1 MAKKVLTPEQQE
13 IKAIKKEKRSQNWT
27 KFWAILLAFVLV
39 AGIAYMGKSQGAKN
53 SEAVGT
59 EVNGGTVSGGDST
72 GSTDNNTTPVTPGA
86 DTSDD
91 TPAADNNGG
100 STEAP
105 AADNN
110 GGSTEAPAA
119 NDAAAVAAAI
129 NKATGAA
136 VSAKAGYDWER
147 HCQVKDID
155 VGALTGALNKLI
167 GSISSNK
174 DDNLNTVVGGFLG
187 NGDRKE
193 TVKKGETL
201 ATKVVTKDDGSTE
214 TYYHGTSYT
223 LKATNLKAEDI
234 KNLKVNGDKYEFDL
248 PDCQNPD
255 RNGNNALSRFTND
268 VVIREEIE
276 KEIQGFTDKVSI
288 TGLQANYKNIHA
300 TVTIKDGKL
309 VELTYSFY
317 ADAEL
322 GVKLGLTITGTG
334 NLTCNAKYSNFKY

>member
-27 KFWAILLAFVLV
+27 KFWAILLAFALV
-39 AGIAYMGKSQGAKN
+39 AGIAYMGKSQGDKN
-53 SEAVGT
+53 SATVGT
-59 EVNGGTVSGGDST
+59 EVNGGTVNGGDST
-72 GSTDNNTTPVTPGA
+72 GGSTEDNTIPVTPGA
-86 DTSDD
+86 DTPDD
-91 TPAADNNGG
+91 TNTSDNNNDAPAPDSNGG
-100 STEAP
+100 ST
-105 AADNN
+105 D
-110 GGSTEAPAA
+110 APAA

-155 VGALTGALNKLI
+155 VGKLTEPLNKLI
-167 GSISSNK
+167 SSISSNK

-187 NGDRKE
+187 NGDRKD

-276 KEIQGFTDKVSI
+276 KEIQGFTDKVTI

-322 GVKLGLTITGTG
+322 GVKLILSITGTG